1 MKSISRNGLP
11 NVNFSIMHPCN
22 NFGLW
27 TVNKKLEECVTLH
40 SNFLEMSYELNF
52 KMKCLAP
59 LHLGDVKNF
68 LIPPRILP
76 PYGRLISGQKST
88 NSTLFKF
95 LGNDTPGTH
104 LCYNEGSGILGS
116 GLCNKLTKATRG
128 FLWNRN
134 KFVRLRP

>member
-11 NVNFSIMHPCN
+11 NVNFSVMHPCN

-40 SNFLEMSYELNF
+40 SNFLEMSYELNI

-68 LIPPRILP
+68 MIPPRIW
-76 PYGRLISGQKST
+76 GDT
-88 NSTLFKF
+88 EFEHVVCKF
-95 LGNDTPGTH
+95 NQAGYAKWL
-104 LCYNEGSGILGS
+104 
-116 GLCNKLTKATRG
+116 
-128 FLWNRN
+128 
-134 KFVRLRP
+134 